1 MRFGLAGVRGVG
13 EKVVEEIIAER
24 DTHGPYTSLHDFV
37 HRLDSRCYNRKT
49 LEALIKA
56 GAFDSTGYTRK
67 QLMYFIDETPLL
79 ESAAKRQKDRDC
91 GQTSM
96 FDLFGDS
103 DDSGFSEET
112 PAPDGVEWDKRTL
125 LAFEKDILKIY
136 VSDHPLRP
144 YAGLLSKLSKFRLGD
159 LADREHDIKNATFVG
174 MISSVVTKLTKKGT
188 RMATFTLED
197 TTGHVEAVCFK
208 YEDFANAIAEDTIVK
223 VKGKY
228 EVGDR
233 NQLMAFEV
241 ERLDLADEPTDVAPR
256 TVALSVMQ
264 RDLSQ
269 SNMQFLTQILRKYP
283 GQDSLVLFVSQH
295 DGRKYRANLPL
306 TVDSHDKALFGELQS
321 LFGRKVWS
329 AAS

>member
-1 MRFGLAGVRGVG
+1 
-13 EKVVEEIIAER
+13 
-24 DTHGPYTSLHDFV
+24 
-37 HRLDSRCYNRKT
+37 
-49 LEALIKA
+49 
-56 GAFDSTGYTRK
+56 
-67 QLMYFIDETPLL
+67 
-79 ESAAKRQKDRDC
+79 
-91 GQTSM
+91 
-96 FDLFGDS
+96 
-103 DDSGFSEET
+103 
-112 PAPDGVEWDKRTL
+112 
-125 LAFEKDILKIY
+125 
-136 VSDHPLRP
+136 
-144 YAGLLSKLSKFRLGD
+144 
-159 LADREHDIKNATFVG
+159 